1 VSYLVRR
8 APRVAPALFRK
19 MSRKILLFGKHGQ
32 IGRELTH
39 LLRTLGSV
47 TPLDREDLD
56 LCVPDDIRQL
66 IRSAAPDLIVNAAA
80 YTAVDGAETDE
91 STAFALNA
99 QAPGVMAEEAKS
111 VGALLVHYSTD
122 YVFDGT
128 KNSPYV
134 EEDQANPQNAY
145 GRTKLAGER
154 AIIESRASH
163 LIFRTE
169 WIYAREGKNFLLTIL
184 RLATEREELR
194 IVQDQIGSPTWS
206 RAVAEATTEVLA
218 RVFSPANDTG
228 PLSELSGIYHMTAA
242 GQTSWYEFARLILDK
257 AMRRTPRAP
266 WFASATGGKPLIT
279 RRVIPTTSAEYPTPA
294 RRPAYSVLSNARL
307 ARVFGIQLP
316 DWQTQ
321 LHSMFDDQGG
331 DVSPSE

>member
-1 VSYLVRR
+1 M
-8 APRVAPALFRK
+8 K
-19 MSRKILLFGKHGQ
+19 RKILLFGKHGQ

-47 TPLDREDLD
+47 TPWDREDLD
-56 LCVPDDIRQL
+56 LCVPDDIRRG

-111 VGALLVHYSTD
+111 IGALLVHYSTD

-134 EEDQANPQNAY
+134 EEDQPNPQNAY

-154 AIIESRASH
+154 AVIESRASH

-169 WIYAREGKNFLLTIL
+169 WVYAREGKNFLLTIL

-218 RVFSPANDTG
+218 RVFSPASDTA

-242 GQTSWYEFARLILDK
+242 GQTSWYEFARLILNE
-257 AMRRTPRAP
+257 AMQRPPRAF

-279 RRVIPTTSAEYPTPA
+279 RRVVPTTSANYPTPA

-321 LHSMFDDQGG
+321 FHSMF
-331 DVSPSE
+331 ENE

>member
-1 VSYLVRR
+1 M
-8 APRVAPALFRK
+8 K
-19 MSRKILLFGKHGQ
+19 RKILLFGKNGQ

-56 LCVPDDIRQL
+56 LCVPDDIRRG

-80 YTAVDGAETDE
+80 YTAVDRAETEE

-111 VGALLVHYSTD
+111 IGAVLVHYSTD

-128 KNSPYV
+128 KDSPYV
-134 EEDQANPQNAY
+134 EEDRANPQNAY

-154 AIIESRASH
+154 AIMESRASH

-169 WIYAREGKNFLLTIL
+169 WVYAREGKNFLLTIL

-206 RAVAEATTEVLA
+206 RTIAEATTQVLA
-218 RVFSPANDTG
+218 RVFSPANGT
-228 PLSELSGIYHMTAA
+228 PSLSELSGIYHMTAT
-242 GQTSWYEFARLILDK
+242 GQTSWYEFARLILDE
-257 AMRRTPRAP
+257 ALRHTPRAP
-266 WFASATGGKPLIT
+266 WFASATRGKRLIT
-279 RRVIPTTSAEYPTPA
+279 RRVIPLTSAEYPTPA
-294 RRPAYSVLSNARL
+294 RRPSNSVLSNARL
-307 ARVFGIQLP
+307 MRVFGIQLA
-316 DWQTQ
+316 DWRTQ
-321 LHSMFDDQGG
+321 LHPLFDDEGS
-331 DVSPSE
+331 DAALSE

>member
-1 VSYLVRR
+1 M
-8 APRVAPALFRK
+8 K
-19 MSRKILLFGKHGQ
+19 RKILLFGKNGQ

-39 LLRTLGSV
+39 LLRSLGSV

-56 LCVPDDIRQL
+56 LCVPDDIRRL

-80 YTAVDGAETDE
+80 YTAVDSAETDE

-111 VGALLVHYSTD
+111 IGAVLVHYSTD

-128 KNSPYV
+128 KDSPYV
-134 EEDQANPQNAY
+134 EEDRANPQNAY

-169 WIYAREGKNFLLTIL
+169 WVYAREGKNFLLTIL

-206 RAVAEATTEVLA
+206 RAVAEATTQALA

-228 PLSELSGIYHMTAA
+228 FLSERSGIYHMTAA
-242 GQTSWYEFARLILDK
+242 GQTNWYEFARLILDE
-257 AMRRTPRAP
+257 ALHHTPRAP
-266 WFASATGGKPLIT
+266 WFASATRGRQLIT
-279 RRVIPTTSAEYPTPA
+279 RRVIPLTSAEYPTPA
-294 RRPAYSVLSNARL
+294 RRPSNSVLSNARL
-307 ARVFGIQLP
+307 MRVFGIQLA

-321 LHSMFDDQGG
+321 LHSLFDDEGS
-331 DVSPSE
+331 DAAASE